1 MQSFSRREIAAWLAV
16 ILIAPIALVSVF
28 VLVSSEFERDA
39 DLSRL
44 VQRSSATRG
53 DIAELLSIHQDLE
66 TGQRG
71 YLLTDNAT
79 FLEPYSDARSRLD
92 GMFLKVEDSVGTSP
106 ELERLKTLSH
116 QKLAFVDRTIGL
128 ARNGQG
134 AQAIDMVSDGRG
146 MALMDGIRDQI
157 AAIEAA
163 EARRMADRT
172 ETAEASRTA
181 VRRIVFALFAG
192 LAILLLTAV
201 MTSLRATGSR
211 NAATRR
217 YRDISAR
224 QEAIFENAQDGIVT
238 INPSGSIESANR
250 AVAEMTGYDP
260 QDLLRR
266 DIGLL
271 FEVAPD
277 EGRGENF
284 VRRLARQRREG
295 RGGTIELWG
304 RRADGSRFPC
314 DVAVSSVPLESGPIY
329 VAIVRDT
336 TERKRVDQMKSE
348 FVSTV
353 SHELR
358 TPLTSIAGS
367 LGLLSGGAAGSL
379 PDKAARLIQIA
390 RGNCERLVRL
400 INDILDMEK
409 IESGKMEMR
418 LEPMAL
424 GPFLEQVVQDNQ
436 GYADAHGV
444 ALELAPVSPNA
455 SVMGDRDRLMQ
466 VLTNLVSNAVK
477 FSAKGQTVRIVVTPL
492 DRRWRIDVI
501 DEGSGIPEA
510 FRPRIFG
517 KFAQADGADSR
528 QKGGT
533 GLGLSIVKEIVIRHG
548 GAVSFTSAEG
558 EGTTFHTDLPAHG
571 WTARPYAPRTGAPR
585 VLHVEDDPDVL
596 SLVADSL
603 QDRYAVETV
612 QTLAGARAALA
623 ERHYDIVILDYAL
636 PDGSGKD
643 LIPTLNGRRTP
654 IVVFTAQDDGQ
665 SSAPPVDAV
674 LVKSRASLVTL
685 VDTLDRR
692 IAEQIAA
699 GDV

>member
-1 MQSFSRREIAAWLAV
+1 MQSFSRREITAWLTV
-16 ILIAPIALVSVF
+16 ILITPVALVSVF
-28 VLVSSEFERDA
+28 FLVSSEFERDA
-39 DLSRL
+39 ELSHL
-44 VQRSSATRG
+44 IQLSSTLRG

-66 TGQRG
+66 LGQRG
-71 YLLTDNAT
+71 YLLTRNPT
-79 FLEPYSDARSRLD
+79 FLGPYSDARNRLD
-92 GMFLKVEDSVGTSP
+92 GMFLKVEDSVGSSL

-116 QKLAFVDRTIGL
+116 EKLTFVDQTIGL
-128 ARNGQG
+128 ARNGDV
-134 AQAIDMVSDGRG
+134 AQAITMVSDGRG
-146 MALMDGIRDQI
+146 KALMDEIRNQI
-157 AAIEAA
+157 AAIDAA
-163 EARRMADRT
+163 EIRRMADRADA
-172 ETAEASRTA
+172 AEASRSE

-201 MTSLRATGSR
+201 FTSLRATGSR

-217 YRDISAR
+217 YRDINAR

-238 INPSGSIESANR
+238 VNPSGSIENANR

-277 EGRGENF
+277 EGRSESF

-295 RGGTIELWG
+295 RGGIIELWA

-314 DVAVSSVPLESGPIY
+314 DVAVSAVPLESGPIY

-418 LEPMAL
+418 LESMAL

-444 ALELAPVSPNA
+444 ALELVPVSPNA
-455 SVMGDRDRLMQ
+455 SVIGDRDRLMQ

-477 FSAKGQTVRIVVTPL
+477 FSAKGQMVRIVVTPL
-492 DRRWRIDVI
+492 DRRWRIDVV
-501 DEGSGIPEA
+501 DEGSGIPAE

-517 KFAQADGADSR
+517 KFAQADAADSR

-558 EGTTFHTDLPAHG
+558 EGTTFHIDLPAHG
-571 WTARPYAPRTGAPR
+571 WTVWPYAPRTGAPR

-603 QDRYAVETV
+603 QDRYALETV
-612 QTLAGARAALA
+612 QTIAGARAALA

-643 LIPTLNGRRTP
+643 LIPTLNERRTP

-692 IAEQIAA
+692 IAEQIASGEA
-699 GDV
+699 

>member
-1 MQSFSRREIAAWLAV
+1 MQSFGQRELAAWLAV
-16 ILIAPIALVSVF
+16 ILITPIALVSVF

-39 DLSRL
+39 ELSRL
-44 VQRSSATRG
+44 VRQSIETRS
-53 DIAELLSIHQDLE
+53 DIAALLSIHQDLE

-71 YLLTDNAT
+71 YLLTGQRD
-79 FLEPYSDARSRLD
+79 FLEPYSEARSRLD
-92 GMFLKVEDSVGTSP
+92 GMFGK
-106 ELERLKTLSH
+106 LEASAGRSAALDRLQRLSH
-116 QKLAFVDRTIGL
+116 AKLAFVDRTIGL
-128 ARNGQG
+128 ARDGHG
-134 AQAIDMVSDGRG
+134 ADAIALVADGRG
-146 MALMDGIRDQI
+146 KALMDDIRDQI

-163 EARRMADRT
+163 EAQLLADR
-172 ETAEASRTA
+172 AKAAQSSRSA
-181 VRRIVFALFAG
+181 VRRIVFALFA
-192 LAILLLTAV
+192 LLGVLLFTAV
-201 MTSLRATGSR
+201 LTSLRATGAR

-250 AVAEMTGYDP
+250 AAGQMTGHAP

-277 EGRGENF
+277 MGHGETF
-284 VRRLARQRREG
+284 VRRLARQQTG
-295 RGGTIELWG
+295 SRGGTMELWA
-304 RRADGSRFPC
+304 RRADDSRFPC
-314 DVAVSSVPLESGPIY
+314 DVAVSTVPLESGPIY
-329 VAIVRDT
+329 VAIIRDT

-418 LEPMAL
+418 LEPTSLAT
-424 GPFLEQVVQDNQ
+424 FLQQVVEDNQ

-444 ALELAPVSPNA
+444 SLALAPVSPNA
-455 SVMGDRDRLMQ
+455 SVMADRDRLMQ
-466 VLTNLVSNAVK
+466 VMTNLVSNAVK
-477 FSAKGQTVRIVVTPL
+477 FSERGQTVRIVVTPL

-501 DEGSGIPEA
+501 DEGAGIPEE

-517 KFAQADGADSR
+517 KFAQADSADSR

-533 GLGLSIVKEIVIRHG
+533 GLGLSIVREIVTRHG
-548 GAVSFTSAEG
+548 GTVSFSSVDG
-558 EGTTFHTDLPAHG
+558 EGTTFHTDLPANA
-571 WTARPYAPRTGAPR
+571 WTARPYAPRSGAPR

-596 SLVADSL
+596 MLVADSL

-612 QTLAGARAALA
+612 QTLAGAKAALA
-623 ERHYDIVILDYAL
+623 ERHFDIVILDYAL
-636 PDGSGKD
+636 PDGDGKD
-643 LIPTLNGRRTP
+643 LIPTLHGRNTP
-654 IVVFTAQDDGQ
+654 IVVFTAQDDDT
-665 SSAPPVDAV
+665 SLSAPADAV
-674 LVKSRASLVTL
+674 LVKSRASLATL

-692 IAEQIAA
+692 LAERRKGA
-699 GDV
+699 